1 MPSASPTG
9 SSTRCGC
16 PFPVAGEETAI
27 RASIG
32 IAAGRRDTERA
43 GDLLRDA
50 DVAMYRAKSSG
61 KNRVAVFE
69 PMMHAA
75 IVARQPAERGPGPER
90 RAGRAHGPL
99 PTDRGPA
106 DLARRTAVEALVRW
120 QHPTRGPVG
129 PDAFIPIAE
138 ETGVILPLGRWVLA
152 EACRAAALLAASATT
167 VRAPGVAVN
176 LSAQQLAEATF
187 VEDLRTILDET
198 GLAPSALVL
207 EMTETVLFR
216 DTSTTLARLEAI
228 RDLGVRIAIDDF
240 GTGYSSLG
248 YLRRFHVDILKIAR
262 EFLGPTETDEPWAFA
277 AAIVALGRT
286 LGLTVIAEGIE
297 ERRQLARLRELDCEL
312 GQGFLF
318 SVPLDLASITARL
331 ADPAAFD
338 VDRATRPAAE
348 DATDGRTALSPT
360 MRRPGIVP
368 GTTP

>member
-1 MPSASPTG
+1 M
-9 SSTRCGC
+9 
-16 PFPVAGEETAI
+16 
-27 RASIG
+27 
-32 IAAGRRDTERA
+32 
-43 GDLLRDA
+43 LL
-50 DVAMYRAKSSG
+50 
-61 KNRVAVFE
+61 
-69 PMMHAA
+69 
-75 IVARQPAERGPGPER
+75 
-90 RAGRAHGPL
+90 
-99 PTDRGPA
+99 
-106 DLARRTAVEALVRW
+106 EALVRW

-152 EACRAAALLAASATT
+152 EACRAAATLAASATT
-167 VRAPGVAVN
+167 VPAPGVAVN
-176 LSAQQLAEATF
+176 LSAQQLQEATF
-187 VEDLRTILDET
+187 VEDLRAILDET

-318 SVPLDLASITARL
+318 SVPLDLAAITARL

-338 VDRATRPAAE
+338 VDRPTRPTAE
-348 DATDGRTALSPT
+348 DATGGGTALGPT